1 VKSHTAQR
9 VVFLDVIAPGDR
21 RRFRRYLPDR
31 KFSADNAWNPS
42 MAIEGDA
49 HDVAFLPI
57 QTEEEH
63 ETLKAV
69 VKADRRLE
77 GIIYLPGDKPRHN

>member
-1 VKSHTAQR
+1 
-9 VVFLDVIAPGDR
+9 
-21 RRFRRYLPDR
+21 
-31 KFSADNAWNPS
+31 